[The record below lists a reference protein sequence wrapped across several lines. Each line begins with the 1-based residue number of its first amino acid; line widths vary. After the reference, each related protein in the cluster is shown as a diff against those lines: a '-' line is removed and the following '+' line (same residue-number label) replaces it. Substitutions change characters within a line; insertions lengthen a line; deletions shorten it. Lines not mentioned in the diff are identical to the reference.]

1 MKNYQLYRKNTL
13 KSLLCQCGIYIGNLG
28 TLFLLV
34 LSDFFY
40 FRVRILGL
48 DNLRD
53 IPDLDV
59 IYVDVGVFHGGEEL
73 CTILSTHEIP
83 AAKYPRWNEWLVFN
97 ISVRNLPKV
106 MLCLSLVC
114 F

>member
-1 MKNYQLYRKNTL
+1 MWDVHRKFRYFFPL
-13 KSLLCQCGIYIGNLG
+13 SLCYLI
-28 TLFLLV
+28 
-34 LSDFFY
+34 FFY

-59 IYVDVGVFHGGEEL
+59 IYVEVGVFHGGEEL
-73 CTILSTHEIP
+73 CTILTTHEIP

-106 MLCLSLVC
+106 MLCLQLI
-114 F
+114 

>member
-1 MKNYQLYRKNTL
+1 M
-13 KSLLCQCGIYIGNLG
+13 
-28 TLFLLV
+28 
-34 LSDFFY
+34 
-40 FRVRILGL
+40 RILGL

-106 MLCLSLVC
+106 TQCLFLVC